1 MNYLDVLSPQL
12 VYVGDG
18 NEEIDAD
25 YSLEL
30 VHEQGGGLLLN
41 WAVVRFIINIRY
53 FEFWPDLRDYDYM
66 AFHIR
71 NQEARPQNLYLR
83 LRITCEGGDLCCYVK
98 MRKIYMVDRRMRTV
112 IYPQFCEDDR
122 REAAE
127 RVCFYIPAS
136 FDGWCVIP
144 CTSYNIPSFSSM
156 TEEGCLEL
164 LEIESKRWRN
174 RKNSGGKDD
183 RVIPFFLEF
192 SMMESA
198 DRELGSFM
206 VDRLHFASGALP
218 LPGLCGDRFP
228 QPEKYPRDEMTEADM
243 YYIFN
248 LSENSAALS
257 LVKITDEDWSGSGV
271 VFQGRGYFW
280 PAQKGVV
287 FLKGAELPFKAVY
300 PYRSS
305 RICFNQ
311 ADGSENVVLTN
322 ILMLQMQDEYPWLTS
337 MFDRISEAF
346 KEDQPSAY
354 LEAKGLLLQLLAKLY
369 KQAMLEKNGVPFV
382 SEHTS
387 LTNYKMIK
395 QVRRRLE
402 ENCTSDITLSELAQM
417 CSVSQE
423 HLCREF
429 KKYTKVTPIEYLVSC
444 RIRKAKKLL
453 ENTDWSIARI
463 AEQCGFQTASY
474 FYVAF
479 KKREQMTPKDYR
491 NLYKIYREN
500 ERKE

>member
-1 MNYLDVLSPQL
+1 MLDSLNPKL
-12 VYVGDG
+12 VYAGKS
-18 NEEIDAD
+18 NEEINAD

-30 VHEQGGGLLLN
+30 IHEQGGGLLLN
-41 WAVVRFIINIRY
+41 WAIARFYINARY
-53 FEFWPDLRDYDYM
+53 FGVYPDLRDYDYL

-83 LRITCEGGDLCCYVK
+83 LRITYVGGFSSYYVR
-98 MRKIYMVDRRMRTV
+98 MRKIYMVDRRMSTV
-112 IYPQFCEDDR
+112 IHPQFCQDDR
-122 REAAE
+122 EEGAE
-127 RVCFYIPAS
+127 RARFRMPES
-136 FDGWCVIP
+136 FDGWCVVP
-144 CTSYNIPSFSSM
+144 LTSYNISSFASM

-164 LEIESKRWRN
+164 LESEGRRWQHRKRRDS
-174 RKNSGGKDD
+174 SGD
-183 RVIPFFLEF
+183 VIPFYLEF
-192 SMMESA
+192 AMVESP
-198 DRELGSFM
+198 DRELGSFL

-228 QPEKYPRDEMTEADM
+228 QPAQYPRDEITEEDM
-243 YYIFN
+243 YDIFD
-248 LSENSAALS
+248 SMENSASLS
-257 LVKITDEDWSGSGV
+257 LVQVADEDWSGSGV
-271 VFQGRGYFW
+271 VFRGKGYFW
-280 PAQKGVV
+280 PARRGVV
-287 FLKGAELPFKAVY
+287 FLKSPQLEIKAVY

-305 RICFNQ
+305 CIRFNQ
-311 ADGSENVVLTN
+311 ADGSRNIFLTN
-322 ILMLQMQDEYPWLTS
+322 ILMLQMQEEYLWLAS

-346 KEDQPSAY
+346 KTGQCSDY
-354 LEAKGLLLQLLAKLY
+354 FEAKGLLFQLLGKLY
-369 KQAMLEKNGVPFV
+369 RYAAIERNGVLFLGAPV
-382 SEHTS
+382 SLE
-387 LTNYKMIK
+387 NYEMIERVK
-395 QVRRRLE
+395 WHLE
-402 ENCTSDITLSELAQM
+402 EKCTADITLGELAQM

-474 FYVAF
+474 FHVAF

-500 ERKE
+500 GRKE